1 MLRTVN
7 ADGNAINYTLE
18 RKPVKNINLRI
29 KADQCV
35 FVSAPK
41 DVAAK
46 LVDAFIIEKSAYILR
61 AIKRFKDKKRF
72 ETLDNSFV
80 DGESVKLFGRNMR
93 LKIKTASRNAVES
106 DESYVTLFV
115 KDSKNVEMKKRLLD
129 VWLRKK
135 CMEEVTA
142 ICKKVYPKVKKYG
155 IEFPEIQMREMVSR
169 WGSCSPKKGFVT
181 FNTALVTMPISC
193 IEYVVTHEF
202 THFLYP
208 NHSKKFYEQLAT
220 FMPDWEERKRRL
232 ENTPV

>member
-1 MLRTVN
+1 MFRTVN

-18 RKPVKNINLRI
+18 RKSVKNINLRI
-29 KADQCV
+29 KADQSV

-46 LVDAFIIEKSAYILR
+46 LVDAFVIEKSAYILR

-129 VWLRKK
+129 TWLRKK

-181 FNTALVTMPISC
+181 FNTALVTMPVSC

-232 ENTPV
+232 ENTQV

>member
-1 MLRTVN
+1 MLRTIN
-7 ADGNAINYTLE
+7 ADGNTINYTLE

-46 LVDAFIIEKSAYILR
+46 LVDAFVIEKSAYILR

-93 LKIKTASRNAVES
+93 LKIKTASKNAVES

-181 FNTALVTMPISC
+181 FNTALVTMPVSC